1 MAIETEEPPD
11 VVEEEE
17 QEGGPVKSFLE
28 HLEDLRWTLIK
39 SGAAAALAMLICLLG
54 GNYVVRL
61 VERPLHNAKV
71 KYPKDVQVWMLLL
84 GTNHL
89 GTFQIHTN
97 QLPGFPFGTN
107 QIVPLQVEPVPIGT
121 NTDRFML
128 GFKVD
133 TNAAVTAAQRLPIQ
147 VINLSPAG
155 SFVVATKV
163 AFYGGLVLA
172 SPFIFYF
179 VAQFVF
185 PALRWKEK
193 KYVYR
198 GLL

>member
-1 MAIETEEPPD
+1 MAIEPEEPQA

-61 VERPLHNAKV
+61 VERPLQKAKV
-71 KYPKDVQVWMLLL
+71 KYTKDVQVWILLA
-84 GTNHL
+84 GTNQL

-97 QLPGFPFGTN
+97 QLPALPFGTN
-107 QIVPLQVEPVPIGT
+107 LVVPLQVEPVPIGT
-121 NTDRFML
+121 NSDRFLL

-133 TNAAVTAAQRLPIQ
+133 TNAAV
-147 VINLSPAG
+147 
-155 SFVVATKV
+155 
-163 AFYGGLVLA
+163 
-172 SPFIFYF
+172 
-179 VAQFVF
+179 
-185 PALRWKEK
+185 
-193 KYVYR
+193 
-198 GLL
+198 